1 MREEASKPTVG
12 GGGGATGSGGGLV
25 FEMRGSLKVLL
36 GQVEKD
42 LGKRQMSTEVTTSS
56 TAERNCA
63 RVPSLPRACLGLCPW
78 AVGSSPT
85 PGMTAGDLREGQ
97 HLLRSA

>member
-42 LGKRQMSTEVTTSS
+42 LGKRRQPKVTTSS

-63 RVPSLPRACLGLCPW
+63 RVPSLPRAGLGLCPR

-85 PGMTAGDLREGQ
+85 PGVTAGDLREGQ

>member
-1 MREEASKPTVG
+1 MLREEASKPTVG

-42 LGKRQMSTEVTTSS
+42 LGKRQMST
-56 TAERNCA
+56 R
-63 RVPSLPRACLGLCPW
+63 
-78 AVGSSPT
+78 
-85 PGMTAGDLREGQ
+85 GDNKLYCREKLR
-97 HLLRSA
+97 

>member
-42 LGKRQMSTEVTTSS
+42 LGKRRQPEVTTSS

-63 RVPSLPRACLGLCPW
+63 RVPSLPRAGLGLCPW

-85 PGMTAGDLREGQ
+85 PGVTAGDLREGQ